1 MATILEQQTVTFY
14 KLLIHGII
22 FCRSAAAFHR
32 FFPSC
37 KNKSRL
43 VIFFTD
49 SSCYDSCKTLMT
61 IRQKYNHYSVIFQIT
76 AINQLVSS
84 FCALFRQCLTA
95 VIQCFQIVCKLCS
108 LFFIFTL
115 QKRQGAHGCIQSS
128 AGINART
135 KAETNIVGTDFLIF
149 QANCSYQSFQSLI
162 FCMRQT

>member
-37 KNKSRL
+37 KNKCRL

-115 QKRQGAHGCIQSS
+115 QKGQGAHGCIQSS

-135 KAETNIVGTDFLIF
+135 KAETNIIGTDFLIF
-149 QANCSYQSFQSLI
+149 QTNCSYQSFQSLI